1 MMLRVHR
8 ASGHSGFSNLQR
20 LLEARGTPKWAL
32 ELAGTLQCP
41 ECREAARPKLVPPAS
56 TGEELQLFEIVG
68 VDAFEYEDE
77 KGAKKHHGLF
87 WRDRASGLTMID
99 MLQVTDLGARWAPT
113 TTIVIQS
120 MARWM

>member
-1 MMLRVHR
+1 MDL
-8 ASGHSGFSNLQR
+8 G
-20 LLEARGTPKWAL
+20 
-32 ELAGTLQCP
+32 LAGTLQCP

-77 KGAKKHHGLF
+77 KGAKKHRGLF